1 MIGKKTIEE
10 RDITLSDVKAILDK
24 RKKEGELSYEQ
35 KLSYDHAG
43 EFGKL
48 KVTRARELVDGLM
61 KMEGVDAFLAA
72 QIADN
77 LPRDRDD
84 LMIMLEK
91 RRKSLSD
98 EDVKKVLDL
107 VAKAQK

>member
-1 MIGKKTIEE
+1 MIGKETTEQ

-43 EFGKL
+43 EYGKL
-48 KVTRARELVDGLM
+48 KVTKARELVDELM
-61 KMEGVDAFLAA
+61 KIEAIDQFLAV

-77 LPRDRDD
+77 LPKDKDD
-84 LMIMLEK
+84 LMIMMEK
-91 RRKSLSD
+91 RRKTLT
-98 EDVKKVLDL
+98 EADVKNTLDL
-107 VAKAQK
+107 VAKAQT